1 MMNQASRV
9 VLVTGAGRGI
19 GAACAERFLDGGDAV
34 VLVSRTRET
43 LGRAARR
50 LAAGGRG
57 PRVLALAGDVAD
69 EAFVRSAFA
78 AARRRFGPVEV
89 LVNNAAVFF
98 GGPFSGFSSADWDA
112 TMAANLRGPFLCSR
126 EFFRQYRRPAPGRR
140 RVIVN
145 VSSLGGLSGRTKFPG
160 MAAYVAS
167 KFAVAG
173 LTEALAVEGR
183 PLGIDVLGVAPGAV
197 DTEMLRRAAPH
208 LKAGAVPADVAEAI
222 YGLARPSSSALLSGA
237 VVPLD
242 TNL

>member
-1 MMNQASRV
+1 MNHGSRV

-19 GAACAERFLDGGDAV
+19 GAACAAEFLAAGDAV
-34 VLVSRTRET
+34 VLVSRTRT
-43 LGRAARR
+43 VLDATARR
-50 LAAGGRG
+50 LPDAK
-57 PRVLALAGDVAD
+57 RVLALAGDVAD
-69 EAFVRSAFA
+69 ESFVRKAFA

-89 LVNNAAVFF
+89 LVNNAAVFH
-98 GGPFSGFSSADWDA
+98 GGPFAGFSSADWDA

-126 EFFRQYRRPAPGRR
+126 ELFRQFRRPAPGRR

-145 VSSLGGLSGRTKFPG
+145 ISSLGGLSGTTKFPG

-167 KFAVAG
+167 KFGVGG

-183 PLGIDVLGVAPGAV
+183 PLGIDVIGVAPGAV
-197 DTEMLRRAAPH
+197 DTDMLRRAAPH
-208 LKAGAVPADVAEAI
+208 LKPGAVPADVARTVVE
-222 YGLARPSSSALLSGA
+222 LASPSSSRLLSGA

>member
-1 MMNQASRV
+1 VKPASRV

-19 GAACAERFLDGGDAV
+19 GAACAEAFLDEGDAV
-34 VLVSRTRET
+34 VLVSRTKET
-43 LGRAARR
+43 LDRTARR
-50 LAAGGRG
+50 LAAGGRAN
-57 PRVLALAGDVAD
+57 RVAALAGDVSD
-69 EAFVRSAFA
+69 EPFVRSAFA

-89 LVNNAAVFF
+89 LINNAAVFH

-126 EFFRQYRRPAPGRR
+126 ELFRQYRRPAPGRR

-145 VSSLGGLSGRTKFPG
+145 LSSLGGLSGRTKFPG

-167 KFAVAG
+167 KFAVGG

-183 PLGIDVLGVAPGAV
+183 PLGIDVIGVAPGAV
-197 DTEMLRRAAPH
+197 ATDMLRRAAPH
-208 LKAGAVPADVAEAI
+208 LKPGAVPADVARAI
-222 YGLARPSSSALLSGA
+222 AALARPSSSALLSGA

>member
-1 MMNQASRV
+1 MNQASRV

-19 GAACAERFLDGGDAV
+19 GAACAAEFLSAGDAV
-34 VLVSRTRET
+34 VLVSRTKTT
-43 LGRAARR
+43 LEATARR
-50 LAAGGRG
+50 LPGGSRA
-57 PRVLALAGDVAD
+57 LALAGDVSS
-69 EAFVRSAFA
+69 EAFVQRAFA

-89 LVNNAAVFF
+89 LVNNAAVFH
-98 GGPFSGFSSADWDA
+98 GGPFAGFSSADWDA

-126 EFFRQYRRPAPGRR
+126 ELFRQFRRPAPGRR

-145 VSSLGGLSGRTKFPG
+145 VSSLGGLTGRTKFPG

-167 KFAVAG
+167 KFGVGG

-183 PLGIDVLGVAPGAV
+183 PLGIDVIGVAPGAV
-197 DTEMLRRAAPH
+197 DTDMLRRAAPH
-208 LKAGAVPADVAEAI
+208 LKAGAVPADVARTIVE
-222 YGLARPSSSALLSGA
+222 LARPDSSRLLSGA

>member
-1 MMNQASRV
+1 MNIASRV

-19 GAACAERFLDGGDAV
+19 GAACAAEFLDAGDAV
-34 VLVSRTRET
+34 VLVSRTRKT
-43 LGRAARR
+43 LDATARR
-50 LAAGGRG
+50 LSSGTRAR
-57 PRVLALAGDVAD
+57 RVLALAGDVSN
-69 EAFVRSAFA
+69 EAFVQKAFA

-89 LVNNAAVFF
+89 LINNAAVFH
-98 GGPFSGFSSADWDA
+98 GGPFADFASADWDA

-126 EFFRQYRRPAPGRR
+126 ELFRQYRRPAPGRR

-160 MAAYVAS
+160 MAAYVVS
-167 KFAVAG
+167 KFGIGG

-183 PLGIDVLGVAPGAV
+183 PLGIDVIGVAPGAV
-197 DTEMLRRAAPH
+197 DTDMLRRAAPH
-208 LKAGAVPADVAEAI
+208 LKPAAVPADIARAI
-222 YGLARPSSSALLSGA
+222 AALARPASSALLSGA

>member
-1 MMNQASRV
+1 MNRASRV

-19 GAACAERFLDGGDAV
+19 GAACAAEFLAAGDAV
-34 VLVSRTRET
+34 VLVSRTKKT
-43 LGRAARR
+43 LDATARR
-50 LAAGGRG
+50 LAAGERAR
-57 PRVLALAGDVAD
+57 RVLALAGDVSN
-69 EAFVRSAFA
+69 EAFVQKAFA

-89 LVNNAAVFF
+89 LVNNAAVFL
-98 GGPFSGFSSADWDA
+98 GGPFAGFSSADWDA

-126 EFFRQYRRPAPGRR
+126 ELFRQYRVPAPGRR

-160 MAAYVAS
+160 MAAYVVS
-167 KFAVAG
+167 KFGIGG

-183 PLGIDVLGVAPGAV
+183 PLGIDVIAVAPGAV
-197 DTEMLRRAAPH
+197 DTDMLRRAAPH
-208 LKAGAVPADVAEAI
+208 LKAGAVPADIGRTIVE
-222 YGLARPSSSALLSGA
+222 LASPASSRLLSGA